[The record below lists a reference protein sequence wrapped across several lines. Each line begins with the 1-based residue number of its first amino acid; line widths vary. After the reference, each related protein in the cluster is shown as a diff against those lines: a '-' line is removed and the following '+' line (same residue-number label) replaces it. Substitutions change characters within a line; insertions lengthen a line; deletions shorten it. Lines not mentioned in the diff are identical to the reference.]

1 VLCLASPCIARGR
14 QPWVT
19 TQRFRGADSGSVLAS
34 HRLPRHTP
42 RHAQRE
48 TPRHASGYRRGP
60 NRLTLAVAAATVAS
74 ASVAASAAVGFSL
87 SAATGPA
94 PASHAAGSADRLP
107 MGVTSPSG
115 AERRAGSGGP
125 DSADAVAGGS
135 ASPTPGSGKA
145 ASGKAAA
152 GKSSDRKAPAPGAQR
167 TANGHKAVGKP
178 KAKPYLIYDS
188 VIPQAIPAGQVVATY
203 ATGAHPIPASAVAGR
218 RRVIWIDTLG
228 TDPSANELDIEPGC
242 ASPSQA
248 AGWVRARL
256 TTHPGATAILYSSI
270 SEWSEIRADVA
281 SLPAWMRARIRW
293 WIADPTGS
301 PHMVPGAQATQWY
314 WGSNYDIS
322 TALPGLT

>member
-1 VLCLASPCIARGR
+1 
-14 QPWVT
+14 
-19 TQRFRGADSGSVLAS
+19 
-34 HRLPRHTP
+34 
-42 RHAQRE
+42 
-48 TPRHASGYRRGP
+48 
-60 NRLTLAVAAATVAS
+60 
-74 ASVAASAAVGFSL
+74 
-87 SAATGPA
+87 
-94 PASHAAGSADRLP
+94 

-167 TANGHKAVGKP
+167 TAANGHKAVGKP

>member
-1 VLCLASPCIARGR
+1 
-14 QPWVT
+14 
-19 TQRFRGADSGSVLAS
+19 
-34 HRLPRHTP
+34 
-42 RHAQRE
+42 
-48 TPRHASGYRRGP
+48 
-60 NRLTLAVAAATVAS
+60 VAS